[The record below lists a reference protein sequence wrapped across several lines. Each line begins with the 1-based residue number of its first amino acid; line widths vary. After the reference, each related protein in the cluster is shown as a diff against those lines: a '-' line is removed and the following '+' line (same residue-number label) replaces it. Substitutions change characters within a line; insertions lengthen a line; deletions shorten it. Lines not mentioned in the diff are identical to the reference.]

1 MKLLLGEN
9 LPKKLKQ
16 DFPNHTVFTVRDM
29 NWQGKKNGELIQL
42 IIENNFDAL
51 ITFDKNLQYQQN
63 FQKYSI
69 PVILLNSSDNTY
81 LTLKNLIGK
90 INFVLEEKLNPGT
103 IEITED

>member
-1 MKLLLGEN
+1 MKLLLDEN

-16 DFPNHTVFTVRDM
+16 DFHNHTVFTVRDM